1 MIKDV
6 PYFPFYAANMMS
18 SRSFRLMSLK
28 ERGLLITIMMECWI
42 NGGVPSDITDMA
54 KILGLTVDDVKFAF
68 TNRQLTFFHKEEGQF
83 ISKELEGYRQNYLDM
98 REKQRLGGLK
108 GAKNKKDKN
117 ARLPKGQP
125 QGEPEGSLSQI
136 SSNSFNSNQLLKKEV
151 MDKEVKA
158 WIRDY
163 ESAPEAISY
172 SKVSRG

>member
-6 PYFPFYAANMMS
+6 PYFPFYAANIMS

-28 ERGLLITIMMECWI
+28 ERGLLITIMMDYWI
-42 NGGVPSDITDMA
+42 NGSVPSDFADMA
-54 KILGLTVDDVKFAF
+54 KILGMTIDDVKFSY
-68 TNRQLTFFHKEEGQF
+68 TNRQLTFFHVEEGQL

-117 ARLPKGQP
+117 VRLPKGQP

-136 SSNSFNSNQLLKKEV
+136 NSNSFKSNQLTKKELT
-151 MDKEVKA
+151 DEEFDAWLDDASNAPNISNHYLKA
-158 WIRDY
+158 
-163 ESAPEAISY
+163 
-172 SKVSRG
+172 RG